1 MLIPIS
7 ILWGTQM
14 EFRRKFALV
23 CIFSLV
29 VITVVFSI
37 LRTSTVSALTRAPD
51 PSWLYMWSAIE
62 AAVGKLLQTI
72 YFWALPNVDGNVH
85 LQQSPSLVWH
95 PFVDFFFSRTA
106 ARNLWFNTT
115 RLPHAIGFCKAVIW
129 TESESRILKMH
140 WAL

>member
-29 VITVVFSI
+29 IITVVFSI
-37 LRTSTVSALTRAPD
+37 LRTSTISALTHAPD

-62 AAVGKLLQTI
+62 ASVGKLLQAI
-72 YFWALPNVDGNVH
+72 YVRRFPILKETCIYSNRRLLCG
-85 LQQSPSLVWH
+85 LLSQ
-95 PFVDFFFSRTA
+95 FFFA
-106 ARNLWFNTT
+106 AGQSLATSGSTQPACLTQSVFARQ
-115 RLPHAIGFCKAVIW
+115 
-129 TESESRILKMH
+129 
-140 WAL
+140 